1 MTDWSV
7 RPIMPA
13 MSSTR
18 DILIDKATE
27 LFIGRGYGV
36 VGTAELCT
44 SAGVNKG
51 TFYHFFPSKS
61 DLLIASI
68 ERYADALAAEFD
80 AIRELDMP
88 AAQKLLRLFEVPAS
102 RNRAWQAEHGF
113 AQGCLVGNMSLE
125 LGAID
130 QKVRAA
136 VQDAFARWVS
146 PIAGVVDQLVDEGD
160 LGSVDRRAAAE
171 ALIALIQGGLLLAKV
186 HNDPS
191 RVTLLARG
199 ALMHLRGL
207 CS

>member
-1 MTDWSV
+1 
-7 RPIMPA
+7 

-18 DILIDKATE
+18 DILIDKATD

-61 DLLIASI
+61 DLLIAAI
-68 ERYADALAAEFD
+68 ERYADAIAGEFDHIAELDILAAD
-80 AIRELDMP
+80 
-88 AAQKLLRLFEVPAS
+88 KLRRLFDVPAN
-102 RNRAWQAEHGF
+102 RNRTWKAEHGF

-125 LGAID
+125 LGAVD
-130 QKVRAA
+130 GKVRDA
-136 VQDAFARWVS
+136 VKDAFERWIS
-146 PIAGVVDQLVDEGD
+146 PIARVVDQLVAAGELTG
-160 LGSVDRRAAAE
+160 VDRREAAE
-171 ALIALIQGGLLLAKV
+171 TVIALIQGGLLLAKV

-191 RVTLLARG
+191 RVNLLARG

-207 CS
+207 SS

>member
-1 MTDWSV
+1 MQTMT
-7 RPIMPA
+7 
-13 MSSTR
+13 STR
-18 DILIDKATE
+18 DTLIDKATE

-36 VGTAELCT
+36 VGTAELCA

-68 ERYADALAAEFD
+68 ERYADSLAAEFN

-88 AAQKLLRLFEVPAS
+88 AAQKLLRLFEVPAN

-146 PIAGVVDQLVDEGD
+146 PIAGVVDQLVAEGE
-160 LGSVDRRAAAE
+160 LGSVDRREAAE
-171 ALIALIQGGLLLAKV
+171 AVVALIQGGLLLAKV

-207 CS
+207 AS